1 MVVILSPSLV
11 ILSETKDLGSTLRIN
26 SAKNLIISTE
36 STIEILRL
44 LPQNDITTQSLKG
57 EGSSSFPLEGEG
69 AKKVVPERER
79 EQT

>member
-11 ILSETKDLGSTLRIN
+11 ILSETKDLGSTLRMN

-44 LPQNDITTQSLKG
+44 APQNDITTQSLY
-57 EGSSSFPLEGEG
+57 
-69 AKKVVPERER
+69 EREANNIPSG
-79 EQT
+79 

>member
-11 ILSETKDLGSTLRIN
+11 ILSETKDLGSTLRMN

-44 LPQNDITTQSLKG
+44 PPQNDITTQR
-57 EGSSSFPLEGEG
+57 LEGEE
-69 AKKVVPERER
+69 KF
-79 EQT
+79 